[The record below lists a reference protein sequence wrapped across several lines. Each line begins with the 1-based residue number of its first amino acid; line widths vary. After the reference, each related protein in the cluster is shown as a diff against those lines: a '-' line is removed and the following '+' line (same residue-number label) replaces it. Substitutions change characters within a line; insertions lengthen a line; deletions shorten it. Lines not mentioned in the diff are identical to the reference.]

1 MSSTAAQ
8 GRGDTVIRGATL
20 FNEGKRSEHDVL
32 IRGERIEQ
40 IGGSLRA
47 RNPVT
52 EIDAGG
58 KWLLPGLID
67 DQVHF
72 REPGHVQKG
81 DIATESAA
89 AVAGG
94 VTSFMDMPNVSPAT
108 VTRQRL
114 AAKYAAASGRAY
126 GNYAFYLG
134 ATESNFEEIQ
144 ALEGS
149 ETCGVKVFMGP
160 STGDLLVEDPQ
171 ALERIFANCP
181 VLIATHCEDRTRI
194 EQNLAR
200 ASENYGEEIPP
211 SAHPEIRDTECCY
224 RSSSLAVSLARKH
237 GSKLHVLHIT
247 TAKELELFDPCE
259 DPGSSG
265 GITAEVC
272 VHHLWFSDGD
282 YARLGNRIK
291 CNPAVKSAQDRAA
304 LRAALG
310 DGRLSVIATDH
321 APHTADEK
329 SAGYLG
335 APAGLPLVQHSL
347 LMLLDLARAGHFTVE
362 RAVEAA
368 CHTPLACTASP
379 SEAIFARATSRT
391 ACSWTRTGTAGGTG
405 ESPLQVPLVAPWKG
419 IASVLVSTRP
429 SSTAQGCGPTDGC
442 LADRPDRRCAAM
454 NSRQAGHEH
463 GGEADHAGVPQRGA
477 VDGVLSR
484 RAGVYGGI

>member
-20 FNEGKRSEHDVL
+20 INEGKRSEQDVL

-40 IGGSLRA
+40 IGGSLQA
-47 RNPVT
+47 RNPAT

-72 REPGHVQKG
+72 REPGHVHKG
-81 DIATESAA
+81 DIGTESAA
-89 AVAGG
+89 AIAGG

-134 ATESNFEEIQ
+134 ATESNLEEIQ

-160 STGDLLVEDPQ
+160 STGDLLVEDPR
-171 ALERIFANCP
+171 ALERIFTNCP

-247 TAKELELFDPCE
+247 TAKELELFDPSE

-368 CHTPLACTASP
+368 CHTPARLYGIAGRGYLR
-379 SEAIFARATSRT
+379 EGYFAD
-391 ACSWTRTGTAGGTG
+391 CVLVDPNGGQRV
-405 ESPLQVPLVAPWKG
+405 EPENLLYKCRWSPLE
-419 IASVLVSTRP
+419 
-429 SSTAQGCGPTDGC
+429 
-442 LADRPDRRCAAM
+442 
-454 NSRQAGHEH
+454 GHRF
-463 GGEADHAGVPQRGA
+463 GAGVDTTFVNGA
-477 VDGVLSR
+477 RVWSDGRLLGR
-484 RAGVYGGI
+484 PAGQALRCNEFPAGRS